1 MAEFVLGMLEHTPV
15 WVYLLFAFL
24 LYRGIKA
31 RTPATV
37 TLEKL
42 ALIPAIFLFWDIYDL
57 ITYRDPP
64 LITYIQWTIGIIS
77 GAIIGYILIN
87 PDRLSRSSAPR
98 SIHRPADYSALP
110 FMLLAFGVKY
120 VLGVLNAIAP
130 DVLRQPAMSALAI
143 ITGGMFAGVFVGK
156 FTRYVSVWL
165 RLPTQDNY

>member
-1 MAEFVLGMLEHTPV
+1 M
-15 WVYLLFAFL
+15 YLLFAFL

-42 ALIPAIFLFWDIYDL
+42 ALIPAIFLVWDIYDL
-57 ITYRDPP
+57 ITYRDPT
-64 LITYIQWTIGIIS
+64 LITYIQWAIGILS

-87 PDRLSRSSAPR
+87 PGRLSRSSAPR

-110 FMLLAFGVKY
+110 FMLMAFGVKY
-120 VLGVLNAIAP
+120 VLGVLNAISP

-143 ITGGMFAGVFVGK
+143 ITGGMFAGIFVGK

-165 RLPTQDNY
+165 RLPAQNNH